1 MLHAFAGEGQH
12 GRAGMHGVEK
22 AIGRQIGPALLIQAG
37 NPADWARRNNGLEGV
52 MRQTMA
58 QMRFVEHAKAFRVIK
73 EALSVSNV
81 TYERLSTILEEKG
94 TRQQKGLLPN

>member
-1 MLHAFAGEGQH
+1 
-12 GRAGMHGVEK
+12 
-22 AIGRQIGPALLIQAG
+22 
-37 NPADWARRNNGLEGV
+37 
-52 MRQTMA
+52 MA

>member
-1 MLHAFAGEGQH
+1 
-12 GRAGMHGVEK
+12 
-22 AIGRQIGPALLIQAG
+22 
-37 NPADWARRNNGLEGV
+37 
-52 MRQTMA
+52 MA
-58 QMRFVEHAKAFRVIK
+58 KMGFIEHAKSFRMIK